1 MILSG
6 SARLAGVIGWPV
18 SHSLSPRLH
27 GYWLQ
32 EKKIDGAYLP
42 LAIEPDKL
50 KTCLP
55 ALRDMGFRGVNL
67 TLPHKIL
74 ALGLCDEVTAE
85 ASEIGAV
92 NTIRFDE
99 GRILGSNTDAFG
111 FLESLKEAVPD
122 LTLAGKRAL
131 LLGGGGAARA
141 VLAAL
146 LGAGI
151 AEVVLCNRSRDKAEY
166 LQAKLSLTTKCDVS
180 VKDWA
185 ERGQNLD
192 GLDLL
197 VNSTS
202 LGMVG
207 QDPLE
212 MSLEG
217 LSPSALVAD
226 IVYRPLE
233 TDLLAR
239 ARARGNACVDGL
251 GMLLHQARPGF
262 AAWFGEEP
270 QVTPELR
277 GFVLEAV
284 D

>member
-50 KTCLP
+50 TTCLP

-92 NTIRFDE
+92 NTISFE
-99 GRILGSNTDAFG
+99 KGRILGSNSDAYG
-111 FLESLKEAVPD
+111 FLESLKESVPE
-122 LTLAGKRAL
+122 LSLARKRAL
-131 LLGGGGAARA
+131 LLGAGGAARA

-151 AEVVLCNRSRDKAEY
+151 AEVVLCNRSRDKAEA
-166 LQAKLSLTTKCDVS
+166 LAKGVTGSRVSLR
-180 VKDWA
+180 DWA
-185 ERGQNLD
+185 ERGQDLE
-192 GLDLL
+192 GIDLL

-212 MSLEG
+212 MTLEG

-270 QVTPELR
+270 GVTPELR
-277 GFVLEAV
+277 AFVLEAV